1 MDLTGERRIPLP
13 QDRTWQA
20 LNDVDILMASI
31 PGCRK
36 LERIDESSFVAEVT
50 SRIGP
55 VSARFR
61 GNITLH
67 EVDAPNGYRM
77 QFEGVGG
84 VAGFARGEAT
94 VRLAADGPAETVLSY
109 SARATV
115 GGKLAQIGSRLIESV
130 AARTANE
137 FFGAFCRQVEGPADG
152 AASVE

>member
-1 MDLTGERRIPLP
+1 MDLTGERRIPLT

-31 PGCRK
+31 PGCQK
-36 LERIDESSFVAEVT
+36 LERVDESSFVAEVT

-61 GNITLH
+61 GNIRLH
-67 EVDAPNGYRM
+67 DMDAPNGYRM
-77 QFEGVGG
+77 QFEGLGG
-84 VAGFARGEAT
+84 VAGFAKGEAEVKLT
-94 VRLAADGPAETVLSY
+94 AVGPAETILSY
-109 SARATV
+109 SARANV

-137 FFGAFCRQVEGPADG
+137 FFSAFCRQVRDPSDD
-152 AASVE
+152 AAT